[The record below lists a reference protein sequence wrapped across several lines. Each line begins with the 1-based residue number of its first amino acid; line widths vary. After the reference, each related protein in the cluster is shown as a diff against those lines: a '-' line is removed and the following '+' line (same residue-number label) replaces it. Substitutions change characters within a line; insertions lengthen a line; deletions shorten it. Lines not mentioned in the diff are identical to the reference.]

1 MEDDM
6 AFYNLSAR
14 TAIADINQ
22 GIRVDRAAAD
32 LPQTTNYDLFT
43 VAGGNVLLL
52 GILGEVTTVIE
63 TQANNTNLEFS
74 PTAATLADSDL
85 CAVLDIT
92 ADVVGTL
99 YTIDG
104 TAANAMVD
112 SGTDGWVAY
121 TLASPLFLVPGA
133 IELHCAASNDGQVK
147 WTCWYVPLD
156 PGAYIVA
163 A

>member
-1 MEDDM
+1 M
-6 AFYNLSAR
+6 ATYNLSTR
-14 TAIADINQ
+14 GRIADINQ
-22 GIRVDRAAAD
+22 GIRVDRATAN
-32 LPQTTNYDLFT
+32 LPQAGEYDLFT
-43 VAGGNVLLL
+43 VAGGNVLVL

-74 PTAATLADSDL
+74 PDAATLADNDL
-85 CAVLDIT
+85 CAVLNIT

-104 TAANAMVD
+104 TAANALVD
-112 SGTDGWVAY
+112 SGTNGWVAY

-133 IELHCAASNDGQVK
+133 IELHCVASNSGQVK
-147 WTCWYVPLD
+147 WSIWYVPLD
-156 PGAYIVA
+156 EGAYIVA

>member
-1 MEDDM
+1 MPS
-6 AFYNLSAR
+6 YNLSTR
-14 TAIADINQ
+14 QSIADINQ
-22 GIRVDRAAAD
+22 GIRVDRATAA
-32 LPQTTNYDLFT
+32 LPQTGQYDLFT
-43 VAGGNVLLL
+43 VAGGRVLVL
-52 GILGEVTTVIE
+52 GILGEVTTVIQ
-63 TQANNTNLEFS
+63 TQANATNLEFN

-85 CAVLDIT
+85 CTGLDIS

-121 TLASPLFLVPGA
+121 TLASPLFMAPGA
-133 IELHCAASNDGQVK
+133 IELHCAASNTGSVK
-147 WTCWYVPLD
+147 WSIWYIPLD
-156 PGAYIVA
+156 DGAYIEA